1 MELEI
6 DLMSSMQELIPLIM
20 QELIPLIM
28 IGKIVTLRIMRKI
41 LLTCT
46 PHLILV
52 PNFVN
57 QLELDGPLASVTI
70 FRQKMIAMTL

>member
-20 QELIPLIM
+20 
-28 IGKIVTLRIMRKI
+28 IGKIVALRIMRKL

-46 PHLILV
+46 PHLIPV

-70 FRQKMIAMTL
+70 FRQKMIAMIL